1 MLPILRDFPD
11 SFDTERLTIRSPRP
25 GDGPEVNAAVRES
38 WAELQPWMIWATSDP
53 PTIEESEARLREGHA
68 KFLSRE
74 DMWLLL
80 FLKGT
85 NTLVGSSGLHV
96 RDWTVPRFE
105 IGYWART
112 RFAGQGY
119 ITEAVLGIAD
129 FGFNV
134 VGAKRIEIRCDALN
148 EQSAAV
154 AHRAG
159 FLHEGTLRHDSRH
172 HLDDKR
178 LRDTMIF
185 AQVRDDT
192 EEDTGKR

>member
-1 MLPILRDFPD
+1 MPMPPILRDFPA
-11 SFDTERLTIRSPRP
+11 SFDTARLTIRSPQP
-25 GDGPEVNAAVRES
+25 GDGPEVNAAVRETL
-38 WAELQPWMIWATSDP
+38 AELQPWMPWAAGDP
-53 PTIEESEARLREGHA
+53 PTVEESEARLREGHA

-134 VGAKRIEIRCDALN
+134 VGAKRIEIHCDALN
-148 EQSAAV
+148 ERSAAV
-154 AHRAG
+154 ARRAG
-159 FLHEGTLRHDSRH
+159 FIYEGTLRHDSRH

-185 AQVRDDT
+185 ALVRDD
-192 EEDTGKR
+192 D